1 MTIYDFSQLGFRP
14 GDVAVVTGAGNGIG
28 RSVALMLAKSGLN
41 IAAWDMEKDAVNEVV
56 GEVEDAGG
64 TARAIVADLNVPA
77 QIQEAWAQ
85 SRSLVGSIRYLCNN
99 AGPASTTPLSVAEG
113 ASIAIGSYAAVFES
127 FVEQHAETAESST
140 FTASVAG
147 NFMVGDT
154 QDWYPAAK
162 AGIAGYTRHV
172 AVKFKG
178 RPRANCVAPGGTI
191 TRRTAA
197 AFASEAVK
205 ERLRQHPLGRAADA
219 DEVAAVIC
227 FLLSPAASYLNG
239 VLIPVDG
246 GSTWKTS

>member
-1 MTIYDFSQLGFRP
+1 MTIYDFSQLGFRS
-14 GDVAVVTGAGNGIG
+14 GEVAVVTGAGNGIG
-28 RSVALMLAKSGLN
+28 RSVALMLAKSGLH
-41 IAAWDMEKDAVNEVV
+41 IAAWDIEKDAVDEVV
-56 GEVEDAGG
+56 GEVEEAGG
-64 TARAIVADLNVPA
+64 TARAVVADLTVPNE
-77 QIQEAWAQ
+77 IQEAWVKTGA
-85 SRSLVGSIRYLCNN
+85 LGGPVRYLCNN
-99 AGPASTTPLSVAEG
+99 AGPASTTALSVAEG
-113 ASIAIGSYAAVFES
+113 ARIAIGSYASVFES
-127 FVEQHAETAESST
+127 FVEHHGETAESCT

-172 AVKFKG
+172 AVKFRG

-197 AFASEAVK
+197 AFASEAVQ

-219 DEVAAVIC
+219 DEVASVIC

-246 GSTWKTS
+246 ASTWKTN